1 MAYSEKLAKRIR
13 EEFGKIPFVEKKMFG
28 GVGFLVHGNTPALAP
43 GASVACGVHKDNMI
57 VRVGP
62 DKHEDL
68 LKKKHTRVFD
78 ITGRPMKGWLMV
90 EPDGCKT
97 AKQVSAWV
105 REGVEFALTLP
116 PK

>member
-1 MAYSEKLAKRIR
+1 MAYDEKLSKQIR
-13 EEFGKIPFVEKKMFG
+13 TEFGEIPFVEKKMFG
-28 GVGFLVHGNTPALAP
+28 GIGFLVYGNM
-43 GASVACGVHKDNMI
+43 ACGVHKENMI
-57 VRVGP
+57 VRVNP
-62 DKHEDL
+62 DKHEKL

-105 REGVEFALTLP
+105 KESLEFALTLP

>member
-1 MAYSEKLAKRIR
+1 MAFNEKLAKRIR

-28 GVGFLVHGNTPALAP
+28 GVGFLVHGNM
-43 GASVACGVHKDNMI
+43 ACGIHKDNMI

-62 DKHEDL
+62 DKHEKL

-97 AKQVSAWV
+97 SKQVSTWV
-105 REGVEFALTLP
+105 KEGVEFALTLP
-116 PK
+116 AK